1 MIEKEK
7 RKKPGPKPTVI
18 TDEQR
23 AKIEAWAA
31 VGATLEVIAQEM
43 GINGR
48 TIQRHCAK
56 ELKSG
61 HENLK
66 AKLKGTLAARAL
78 AGDTAC
84 LIFACKTMCGLHEVR
99 REEISGPEGKPIEV
113 RGPTI
118 MLPAESDD

>member
-1 MIEKEK
+1 
-7 RKKPGPKPTVI
+7 
-18 TDEQR
+18 
-23 AKIEAWAA
+23 
-31 VGATLEVIAQEM
+31 M

-78 AGDTAC
+78 NGDTAC

-99 REEISGPEGKPIEV
+99 REEISGPNGGDIPV
-113 RGPTI
+113 RAPVI
-118 MLPAESDD
+118 MLPPESHD